1 MAEPPTPLDGGQ
13 VDLPSRSFSRQALEA
28 TLAEALR
35 DVESGGPDALAAD
48 EPGTGSSE
56 AVPRRLG
63 PLPGR
68 PPAGAPRP
76 TVPPEPLDTLPP
88 EPLGAV
94 PSGALRA
101 GIPEPHRTAEAD
113 QPAARTAVP
122 GFPKSGS
129 GGAGPARLAAPG
141 LLGAGGPVNA
151 LRQPSLTGLGASRA
165 ISGLASPPEAPPAEP
180 AATIALRRPPR
191 SEPEPASETHQP
203 APAPAPPKAAA
214 AIPAWLPTDDDILPR
229 ASVRRRSFRRR

>member
-35 DVESGGPDALAAD
+35 DVES
-48 EPGTGSSE
+48 
-56 AVPRRLG
+56 
-63 PLPGR
+63 
-68 PPAGAPRP
+68 
-76 TVPPEPLDTLPP
+76 
-88 EPLGAV
+88 
-94 PSGALRA
+94 
-101 GIPEPHRTAEAD
+101 
-113 QPAARTAVP
+113 
-122 GFPKSGS
+122 
-129 GGAGPARLAAPG
+129 
-141 LLGAGGPVNA
+141 GGPVNA

-203 APAPAPPKAAA
+203 APAPAPPKAVA